1 MNNKYEIII
10 VGSGVGG
17 LVCGCYLAKY
27 GRKVLIVEQNK
38 KVGGYCSSFTRDDY
52 SFDIGIHYCGGI
64 KRGFLGRILK
74 ELNLQELLAFNQ
86 IDPTDIVLLPDTKVF
101 FRKNPLDTLDQL
113 KKNFPKEKT
122 NIDRFFSLLL
132 QKDLTSLYSKFKN
145 FSFNE
150 IINDFFVDASLKK
163 IFNELSRGVIGAY
176 PRYLPAWIGFMV
188 WREFFLDPG
197 YYHLG
202 GMGKLTEALSKKF
215 AEYGGVI
222 QCSSKVNKIYTRKNQ
237 IKSIFVNNSQLI
249 YSRKVVANIDPFQL
263 AILLNKPVKSFIRE
277 KVISPSLSAVVIYL
291 GLKRNFSNGC
301 GISSCLWDLTDDFRK
316 KEHYGGVSRVEK
328 IVHSNFLVSSPSF
341 NNNTSKLLKSKNTI
355 QIFSL
360 APYVSKKFWVSS
372 KDAILNGFI
381 NRARN
386 IVNFKDEDIELK
398 EIATPLTFNYFT
410 NNYKGAIFGR
420 RLFSNLR
427 ENKNYISSEVVDG
440 LFFTGAWYSY
450 GGVSETAISGR
461 RTAQCI
467 VNEKDIFL
475 KNLT

>member
-188 WREFFLDPG
+188 CGARFSHDPG
-197 YYHLG
+197 RFCG
-202 GMGKLTEALSKKF
+202 IENCAGDE
-215 AEYGGVI
+215 
-222 QCSSKVNKIYTRKNQ
+222 VN
-237 IKSIFVNNSQLI
+237 I
-249 YSRKVVANIDPFQL
+249 YSGDTAHSHASDQEYCRQNICQAQVVSQRSRAVIHIGHG
-263 AILLNKPVKSFIRE
+263 ASFR
-277 KVISPSLSAVVIYL
+277 
-291 GLKRNFSNGC
+291 
-301 GISSCLWDLTDDFRK
+301 
-316 KEHYGGVSRVEK
+316 
-328 IVHSNFLVSSPSF
+328 
-341 NNNTSKLLKSKNTI
+341 
-355 QIFSL
+355 
-360 APYVSKKFWVSS
+360 
-372 KDAILNGFI
+372 
-381 NRARN
+381 
-386 IVNFKDEDIELK
+386 
-398 EIATPLTFNYFT
+398 
-410 NNYKGAIFGR
+410 
-420 RLFSNLR
+420 
-427 ENKNYISSEVVDG
+427 
-440 LFFTGAWYSY
+440 
-450 GGVSETAISGR
+450 SG
-461 RTAQCI
+461 
-467 VNEKDIFL
+467 
-475 KNLT
+475 